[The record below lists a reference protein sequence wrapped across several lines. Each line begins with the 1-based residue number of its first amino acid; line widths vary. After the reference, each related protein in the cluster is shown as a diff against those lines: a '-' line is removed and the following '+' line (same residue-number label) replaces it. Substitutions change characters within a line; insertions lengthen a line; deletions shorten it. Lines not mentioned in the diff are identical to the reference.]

1 MKEIVKYLSV
11 SVLISIVL
19 ILITACTLKDA
30 EPLVPV
36 AEEIETVT
44 ITKPVVTTESAYF
57 LTYEVKEKITY
68 LGEFKLTAY
77 CSCSKC
83 CGKWADNRPVDAEG
97 NEIVI
102 GSTGERLIPNHSIAV
117 DPEIIPYGTTVVING
132 QEYVAEDCGGA
143 IKGNRID
150 VYFNNHNEALEFGV
164 QTADVYI
171 KEVWE

>member
-1 MKEIVKYLSV
+1 MKETVKYLSV
-11 SVLISIVL
+11 TVLISLVL

-30 EPLVPV
+30 QPLVPV

-44 ITKPVVTTESAYF
+44 ITEPEIITEPTYF

-83 CGKWADNRPVDAEG
+83 CGEWANNRPIDAEG

-102 GSTGERLIPNHSIAV
+102 GSTGERLTANHSIAV
-117 DPEIIPYGTTVVING
+117 DPDVIPYGTVVTING

-150 VYFNNHNEALEFGV
+150 VYFNNHSEALEFGV
-164 QTADVYI
+164 QYA
-171 KEVWE
+171 EVFLHED